1 MQYVWSR
8 LKFGFRF
15 EEFINTTFGA
25 IFGRKVKSLNI
36 LVTRSYAFLKVKKF
50 FLQLKRNSLER
61 FRVTCERTITVTAN
75 RYFLSNDSRECHFVK
90 IGNSLSFGVK
100 DSHGIDGGNLNPLGD
115 GQIELFV
122 RVIDHQLRLTPLEV
136 GLDDSVPHLLN
147 LNKLMRL
154 KWISWRVC
162 IWISWHILVL
172 TLRRTYE

>member
-1 MQYVWSR
+1 MWTNYY
-8 LKFGFRF
+8 
-15 EEFINTTFGA
+15 
-25 IFGRKVKSLNI
+25 RKCK
-36 LVTRSYAFLKVKKF
+36 
-50 FLQLKRNSLER
+50 
-61 FRVTCERTITVTAN
+61 
-75 RYFLSNDSRECHFVK
+75 YFLSNDSRECHFVK

-162 IWISWHILVL
+162 IWISWHVCKWIRWWVFLQISWYVRLWISWCIWPQWIPPEATGKHLAKEPQSWAKNKPCGRL
-172 TLRRTYE
+172 TSNLFCNRTL